1 MERNILA
8 VEMDRET
15 MCRQGLLELLTEGFT
30 ATRKTPHLLGF
41 VEVRGVLG
49 YMAHWGFKAAEA
61 KRAAKFWGVEEKA
74 IRGLWYWR
82 KPHGVAALPVLSDLK
97 IGFKPER
104 LHQGGGATRRNHG
117 GDRSSDILQ
126 AYRCKRFWESGF
138 RVTDMPIFTDN
149 IGTAAG

>member
-74 IRGLWYWR
+74 ISGLWYWR

-97 IGFKPER
+97 MGFKPER
-104 LHQGGGATRRNHG
+104 WKAKRHGERAAPRRRGN
-117 GDRSSDILQ
+117 
-126 AYRCKRFWESGF
+126 
-138 RVTDMPIFTDN
+138 
-149 IGTAAG
+149 AA